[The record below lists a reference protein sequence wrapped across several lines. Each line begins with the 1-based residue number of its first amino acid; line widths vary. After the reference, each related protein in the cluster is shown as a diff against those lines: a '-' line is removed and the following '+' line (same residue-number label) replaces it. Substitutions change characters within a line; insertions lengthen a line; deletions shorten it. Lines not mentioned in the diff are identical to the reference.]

1 MVETLLTCVA
11 VYGGRAREVPAWL
24 SLREKLVRLERWRAN
39 LLWLVEV
46 VGGG

>member
-1 MVETLLTCVA
+1 MTCAA

-24 SLREKLVRLERWRAN
+24 SLREKPVRLERERAN
-39 LLWLVEV
+39 LLWLAVV